1 MKQLHR
7 PIATAVGMLMTVL
20 LASAE
25 AKETIV
31 KFQVEGQT
39 IVGTMVTPDD
49 ATRPPVVLLLHGF
62 TGSRNEWSSEA
73 VKEGLFG
80 RAAPVLAKNGI
91 ASLRIDFRGS
101 GDSDGKFEDMTVE
114 TEITDAQAALDFLS
128 TIESVDGKR
137 ISLMGMS
144 LGGAVSAAVAG
155 RTKTPLKA
163 VVLWNPGIN
172 LPAAFISIFGE
183 KQMAE
188 ALKAGDKVYPA
199 KRVGDGKEIPLKGR
213 FFESL
218 YAVQPAGEIARYHG
232 PLLLAVGTKD
242 TIVFPQPVLANSL
255 LSYHDGPEELWAEP
269 VDHGFGVEQSAKTV
283 DALITRTVDFLK
295 SHSE

>member
-1 MKQLHR
+1 MKQLYQT
-7 PIATAVGMLMTVL
+7 IAVSLGILATAYVFP
-20 LASAE
+20 AD

-31 KFQVEGQT
+31 KVQVEGQT
-39 IVGTMVTPDD
+39 IVGTLVTPDD
-49 ATRPPVVLLLHGF
+49 VAKPPVVLMLHGF

-80 RAAPVLAKNGI
+80 RAAPVLAKSGI

-101 GDSDGKFEDMTVE
+101 GESTGKFEDMTVE
-114 TEITDAQAALDFLS
+114 SEVADAQAALDFLS
-128 TIESVDGKR
+128 TNDSIDGKR
-137 ISLMGMS
+137 ISVMGMS
-144 LGGAVSAAVAG
+144 LGGAVTTAVAG
-155 RTKTPLKA
+155 RTKTPLKS

-188 ALKAGDKVYPA
+188 AVTAGDKVYPA
-199 KRVGDGKEIPLKGR
+199 KRVGDGKEIRLKGR

-218 YAVQPAGEIARYHG
+218 YAVQPAGEISRYKG
-232 PLLLAVGTKD
+232 PLFLAVGTRD
-242 TIVFPQPVLANSL
+242 SIVFPQPVLAKSL

-283 DALITRTVDFLK
+283 DKLISATVTFLK
-295 SHSE
+295 SNGE

>member
-1 MKQLHR
+1 MKQLYR
-7 PIATAVGMLMTVL
+7 TVAASLGILMTTFLV
-20 LASAE
+20 SAQ

-31 KFQVEGQT
+31 KLKVEGQT
-39 IVGTMVTPDD
+39 IVAALVTPDD
-49 ATRPPVVLLLHGF
+49 VAKPPVVLMLHGF

-80 RAAPVLAKNGI
+80 RAALALAKNGI

-101 GDSDGKFEDMTVE
+101 GESDGKFEDITVE

-128 TIESVDGKR
+128 ANKSVDGKR

-144 LGGAVSAAVAG
+144 LGGAVSTAVAG

-172 LPAAFISIFGE
+172 LPAAFTSIFGE

-188 ALKAGDKVYPA
+188 AVTAGHEVYPA

-218 YAVQPAGEIARYHG
+218 YAVQPAGEISRYKG
-232 PLLLAVGTKD
+232 PLFLAVGTRD
-242 TIVFPQPVLANSL
+242 SIVFPQPVLAKSL

-283 DALITRTVDFLK
+283 DKLVSATVVFLNSNGK
-295 SHSE
+295 

>member
-7 PIATAVGMLMTVL
+7 TVAASMGMLMTTFFV
-20 LASAE
+20 SAQ
-25 AKETIV
+25 AKEAIV
-31 KFQVEGQT
+31 KLQVEGQT

-49 ATRPPVVLLLHGF
+49 VANPPVILMLHGF

-101 GDSDGKFEDMTVE
+101 GESDGKFENMTVE

-128 TIESVDGKR
+128 TNDSVDRKR
-137 ISLMGMS
+137 ISVLGMS
-144 LGGAVSAAVAG
+144 LGGAVTTAVAG
-155 RTKTPLKA
+155 RTKTPLKS

-188 ALKAGDKVYPA
+188 AVTAGDKVYPV
-199 KRVGDGKEIPLKGR
+199 KRAGDGKEIPLKGR

-218 YAVQPAGEIARYHG
+218 YAVQPAGEISRYKG
-232 PLLLAVGTKD
+232 PLFLAVGTRD
-242 TIVFPQPVLANSL
+242 SIVFPQPVLAKSL

-269 VDHGFGVEQSAKTV
+269 VDHGFGVEQSAEMVDELISATV
-283 DALITRTVDFLK
+283 TFLK
-295 SHSE
+295 SNGE

>member
-1 MKQLHR
+1 MKQLYR
-7 PIATAVGMLMTVL
+7 TVAASLGVLMTTFLV
-20 LASAE
+20 SAQ

-31 KFQVEGQT
+31 KFKVEGQT
-39 IVGTMVTPDD
+39 IVATMVTPDD
-49 ATRPPVVLLLHGF
+49 VAKPPVVLMLHGF
-62 TGSRNEWSSEA
+62 TGSRNEWSSDA

-101 GDSDGKFEDMTVE
+101 GESDGKFEDMTVE

-128 TIESVDGKR
+128 TNDSVDGKR

-144 LGGAVSAAVAG
+144 LGGAVTTAVAG
-155 RTKTPLKA
+155 RTKTPLKS

-188 ALKAGDKVYPA
+188 AVKAGDNVYPA
-199 KRVGDGKEIPLKGR
+199 KRLGDGKDIPLKGR

-218 YAVQPAGEIARYHG
+218 YAVQPAGEISRYKG
-232 PLLLAVGTKD
+232 PLFLAVGTRD
-242 TIVFPQPVLANSL
+242 NIVFPQPALAKSL
-255 LSYHDGPEELWAEP
+255 LSYHDGPEELWTES
-269 VDHGFGVEQSAKTV
+269 VDHGFGVERSAETV
-283 DALITRTVDFLK
+283 DKLISATVAFLK
-295 SHSE
+295 SNGQ

>member
-1 MKQLHR
+1 MKQLYR
-7 PIATAVGMLMTVL
+7 TVAASLGVLMTTFLV
-20 LASAE
+20 SAQ
-25 AKETIV
+25 ATETIV
-31 KFQVEGQT
+31 KLKVEGQT
-39 IVGTMVTPDD
+39 IVATMVTPGDV
-49 ATRPPVVLLLHGF
+49 AKPPVVLMLHGF
-62 TGSRNEWSSEA
+62 TGSRNEWSSDA

-101 GDSDGKFEDMTVE
+101 GESDGKFEDMTVE
-114 TEITDAQAALDFLS
+114 TEITDAQAALNFLS
-128 TIESVDGKR
+128 TNDSVDGKR

-144 LGGAVSAAVAG
+144 LGGAVTAAVAG
-155 RTKTPLKA
+155 RTKTPLRS

-188 ALKAGDKVYPA
+188 AVKAGGNVYPA

-218 YAVQPAGEIARYHG
+218 YAVQPAGEISRYKG
-232 PLLLAVGTKD
+232 PLFLAVGTRD
-242 TIVFPQPVLANSL
+242 SIVFPQPVLAKSL
-255 LSYHDGPEELWAEP
+255 LSYHDGPEELWTES
-269 VDHGFGVEQSAKTV
+269 VDHGFGVERSAETV
-283 DALITRTVDFLK
+283 DKLISATVAFLK
-295 SHSE
+295 SNGQ

>member
-1 MKQLHR
+1 MKQLYQT
-7 PIATAVGMLMTVL
+7 IAVSLGMLATAYVFP
-20 LASAE
+20 AD

-31 KFQVEGQT
+31 KVQVEGQT
-39 IVGTMVTPDD
+39 IVGTLVTPDD
-49 ATRPPVVLLLHGF
+49 VAKPPVVLMLHGF

-101 GDSDGKFEDMTVE
+101 GESDGKFEDMTVE
-114 TEITDAQAALDFLS
+114 SEVTDAQAALDFLS
-128 TIESVDGKR
+128 TNDSIDGKR
-137 ISLMGMS
+137 ISVMGMS
-144 LGGAVSAAVAG
+144 LGGAVTTAVAG

-188 ALKAGDKVYPA
+188 AVAAGDKVYPA

-218 YAVQPAGEIARYHG
+218 YAVQPAGEISRYKG
-232 PLLLAVGTKD
+232 PLFLAVGTRD
-242 TIVFPQPVLANSL
+242 SIVFPQPVLAKSL
-255 LSYHDGPEELWAEP
+255 LSYHDGLEELWTEP

-283 DALITRTVDFLK
+283 DKLILATVAFLK
-295 SHSE
+295 SNGG